1 MLKELWLNEVQHL
14 YFHYN
19 SSCLYINYYEY
30 LPDEREEGRF
40 VYDIMKERYVVIIHP
55 EPMKIKDFLV
65 LCDIPVVFDPVIN
78 EWKIDAQ
85 SFSTN
90 WKNHL

>member
-1 MLKELWLNEVQHL
+1 M
-14 YFHYN
+14 
-19 SSCLYINYYEY
+19 
-30 LPDEREEGRF
+30 
-40 VYDIMKERYVVIIHP
+40 YDIMKERYVVIIHP